1 VRYDLKRRLRAVEI
15 ARSGGIEIW
24 VKQDDGMARSL
35 DGKQIATCEEA
46 EARARATGMTL
57 IFFFETATLLLRRSQ
72 VALLERRA
80 RMDRLFN

>member
-1 VRYDLKRRLRAVEI
+1 MRNDLKRRLRAVEI

-46 EARARATGMTL
+46 EERARATGTTL
-57 IFFFETATLLLRRSQ
+57 IFFSELDLLL
-72 VALLERRA
+72 
-80 RMDRLFN
+80 